1 MKNFWRFLFLYRR
14 FIRLLVLFIVVVLF
28 TTNFH
33 KIPKGL
39 IKISNAIEE
48 TERTVKFNLHS
59 HTTVKVGENASIHSL
74 ANLRATTAT
83 GPLKVSKSNSRYFVD
98 STGKAVYLTGS
109 HTWSNLQDS
118 GLTNPPPKFDYT
130 AYLDF
135 LQENNHNFFRLW
147 TWEQSGPWIGTIGD
161 DYWFEP
167 LPYQRLGPGIAR
179 DGQLKFD
186 LTKFNQAYFDRLR
199 QRVQEAGDRGIY
211 VSVMLFNGWSVVER
225 KGDMSSNNP
234 WITHPFNKNNNINGI
249 DGDLNGDNNGEETHT
264 LSLPTVTAIQ
274 ESYIRQVID
283 TINDLDNVLYEI
295 SNESHPG
302 SKDWQYQMIDYI
314 KSYEADKP
322 KQHPVGM
329 TVAFPECKSSWCSYF
344 DNKQLFDSPA
354 DWISANGQAYSISST
369 LEITKPPIANGSKVI
384 LADTDHFCGNCGNS
398 QWVWKSFTRGENP
411 IFMDA
416 YDNDFALPTAL
427 MGLVPPDSLNHEP
440 WARLR
445 PNLGYTL
452 TYANRLNLLEM
463 KPHSSLAS
471 TGYCL
476 ANQNSTNSEYLVY
489 SPGDESV
496 IVDLSA
502 TEGEL
507 AVEWF
512 DPSNGTII
520 DGIKTTGGGY
530 RSFVPPFP
538 GDAVLY
544 INRFN

>member
-249 DGDLNGDNNGEETHT
+249 DGDLNGDNN
-264 LSLPTVTAIQ
+264 
-274 ESYIRQVID
+274 
-283 TINDLDNVLYEI
+283 
-295 SNESHPG
+295 
-302 SKDWQYQMIDYI
+302 
-314 KSYEADKP
+314 
-322 KQHPVGM
+322 
-329 TVAFPECKSSWCSYF
+329 
-344 DNKQLFDSPA
+344 
-354 DWISANGQAYSISST
+354 
-369 LEITKPPIANGSKVI
+369 
-384 LADTDHFCGNCGNS
+384 
-398 QWVWKSFTRGENP
+398 
-411 IFMDA
+411 
-416 YDNDFALPTAL
+416 
-427 MGLVPPDSLNHEP
+427 
-440 WARLR
+440 
-445 PNLGYTL
+445 
-452 TYANRLNLLEM
+452 
-463 KPHSSLAS
+463 
-471 TGYCL
+471 
-476 ANQNSTNSEYLVY
+476 
-489 SPGDESV
+489 
-496 IVDLSA
+496 
-502 TEGEL
+502 
-507 AVEWF
+507 
-512 DPSNGTII
+512 
-520 DGIKTTGGGY
+520 
-530 RSFVPPFP
+530 
-538 GDAVLY
+538 
-544 INRFN
+544 